1 MSVHN
6 EDEDINMDLQNEYGD
21 EDEEEYKYVYSKEF
35 RKTINKFII
44 EGETIENLNK
54 FKTFTMSKPDLNI
67 PTINHTLLNNYYYY
81 Y

>member
-35 RKTINKFII
+35 RKTINKFI
-44 EGETIENLNK
+44 EEA
-54 FKTFTMSKPDLNI
+54 FDKTGHRDTEHQ
-67 PTINHTLLNNYYYY
+67 PTKNNNCKWCPFHKTHLCSATF
-81 Y
+81 